1 MTIQDAHLQ
10 FSSLSPLSPNAID
23 TIVVHHAAMDGSVQ
37 DIHRVHKQMGWS
49 GIGYHLYIRKDGSI
63 WQGRPLNTLG
73 AHVKG
78 HNSHTIGISL
88 EGNYENEMPTPTILS
103 SLSFA
108 IQYVRQSIGKNLPVK
123 GHRDLM
129 ATACP
134 GRNITAAILQK
145 ASKGEYMETK
155 IPDKETS
162 TIPPIKSTNDI
173 LWELSHQGV
182 ITNINLWKTK
192 MENDLDIYWL
202 CRKVANKMR
211 GTPE

>member
-10 FSSLSPLSPNAID
+10 FTSLSPLSFNAID

-63 WQGRPLNTLG
+63 WKGRPLNTLG

-78 HNSHTIGISL
+78 HNSHTIGICL
-88 EGNYENEMPTPTILS
+88 EGNYVNEVPSSTILS

-108 IQYVRQSIGKNLPVK
+108 IQYVRQVVGKNLPVK

-145 ASKGEYMETK
+145 ASKGEYLNNMETK
-155 IPDKETS
+155 V
-162 TIPPIKSTNDI
+162 PPIKSTNDI
-173 LWELSHQGV
+173 LWELSHQGI
-182 ITNINLWKTK
+182 ITDINLWKTK

-202 CRKVANKMR
+202 CRKVANKMS
-211 GTPE
+211 GTPED